1 VAFFQSSGWK
11 IFRTLPPRL
20 AWSCEINMFWDTGQ
34 ATKHTTRAG
43 EKSKSNSAHLEDC
56 HHSPSIQKPDT
67 TRQATNPLRR
77 IFATATFPGV
87 SFAALMVISA
97 RAQEPSQPAQDPLA
111 PKNTQPAPPGQQQG
125 PGASIKVDV
134 NLVVLHTT
142 VLDDRG
148 KFVDGLKQ

>member
-1 VAFFQSSGWK
+1 
-11 IFRTLPPRL
+11 
-20 AWSCEINMFWDTGQ
+20 MFWDTGQ

-56 HHSPSIQKPDT
+56 HHSPSIQKPGT
-67 TRQATNPLRR
+67 TRRATNALRR
-77 IFATATFPGV
+77 IFATTIFAGV
-87 SFAALMVISA
+87 SLAALMVISA
-97 RAQEPSQPAQDPLA
+97 RAQEPSQPPQDPLA
-111 PKNTQPAPPGQQQG
+111 PKSTQPAPPGQQG

-148 KFVDGLKQ
+148 KFV